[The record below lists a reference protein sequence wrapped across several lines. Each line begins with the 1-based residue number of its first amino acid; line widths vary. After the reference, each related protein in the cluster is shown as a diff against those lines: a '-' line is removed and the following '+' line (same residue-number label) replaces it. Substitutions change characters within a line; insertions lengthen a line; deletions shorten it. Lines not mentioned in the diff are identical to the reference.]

1 MSKQKIYNDPVYGF
15 ITIPTPLV
23 AALIAHPFFQR
34 LRNIKQL
41 GLTHYVYPGALHT
54 RFHHALGA
62 MHLTMQAIET
72 LRSKGV
78 AINDDEAEA
87 LIIAVLLH
95 DMGHGPFSHALENA
109 IVQGVQHEWLSL
121 RFMQHLNL
129 LHNGKLQM
137 AMDIFMDVYPK
148 KFLHQLVS
156 GQLDMDRL
164 DYLNRDSFFTGV
176 TEGVV
181 SSDRIIKMLDVYNDT
196 LVVEQ
201 KGIYS
206 VEKFITARR
215 LMYWQ
220 VYLHKTVLA
229 AENLL
234 LQILKRARFLAFKG
248 HTLFATPAFTYFL
261 TQPVTQAFFE
271 QDEVLQQFALLDDTD
286 VFASVKVWCNS
297 TDKVLALLCS
307 SLVNRNLY
315 KTTLQT
321 APIESGIVQQWQ
333 TKAVTVLGIKPDDAA
348 YFAFAGT
355 VANNAYQLSD
365 ENIHIMYK
373 DGTLLDIAQA
383 SDNLNISVLAQPVVK
398 HFLCLHRNL
407 F

>member
-1 MSKQKIYNDPVYGF
+1 MYGF

-23 AALIAHPFFQR
+23 ASLIAHPAFQR

-72 LRSKGV
+72 LRHKNV
-78 AINDDEAEA
+78 AITDDEAEA
-87 LIIAVLLH
+87 LVIAVLLH
-95 DMGHGPFSHALENA
+95 DIGHGPFSHALENA
-109 IVQGVQHEWLSL
+109 LVPDVDHEWLSL
-121 RFMQHLNL
+121 RFMQQLDT
-129 LHNGKLQM
+129 LHQGRLQM
-137 AMDIFMDVYPK
+137 AIGIFNNTYKK

-181 SSDRIIKMLDVYNDT
+181 SSDRIIKMLDVHNDY

-215 LMYWQ
+215 FMYWQ

-234 LQILKRARFLAFKG
+234 LQILKRARYLALQG
-248 HTLFATPAFTYFL
+248 SELFATPAF
-261 TQPVTQAFFE
+261 AFFLKNKITKQHFE
-271 QDEVLQQFALLDDTD
+271 NENVLNQFALLDDTD
-286 VFASVKVWCNS
+286 VFASVKVWCNHS
-297 TDKVLALLCS
+297 DKVLALLCT
-307 SLVNRNLY
+307 SLVNRTLY
-315 KTTLQT
+315 KTTLQ
-321 APIESGIVQQWQ
+321 AQPVDANVLKQWQ
-333 TKAVTVLGIKPDDAA
+333 AKAQAVFQIDGNETA
-348 YFAFAGT
+348 YFAFDGQ
-355 VANNAYQLSD
+355 VANKAYQVGN
-365 ENIHIMYK
+365 ENIDILFK
-373 DGTLLDIAQA
+373 DGTLLDIALA

-398 HFLCLHRNL
+398 HFLCLHRAL
-407 F
+407 L